1 MAFIDKSIIDEIKS
15 KNDIVDVIGSYISLN
30 DKNKALCPFHDDHS
44 PSFSV
49 QKDKQIY
56 KCFSCGESGNVITF
70 VQKYNGITF
79 TEALKMLADRAG
91 IPLNVSTTR
100 KVNAKYEK
108 LYEINDTVN
117 KYFKANLLSN
127 EGVKAIKYLEDRNI
141 SKDIINE
148 FNIGLSTSNKLSNIL
163 SKKYSYE
170 ELVKLDI
177 CKDINGRYYDTF
189 QDRIIFP
196 IIDENNNVIAFSGRK
211 YTNEDLNNNTLPKYS
226 NTKET
231 DIFKKSEVFYNI
243 NNAINEI
250 KKKREIVITE
260 GFMDTIRMSSIGYK
274 NVVAIM
280 GTAFTEKHLLKI
292 KKWKCKVVLNLDQDD
307 AGVKGTIE
315 AGETLLKNN
324 IDTEVIVFDDYKDS
338 DEFIKNKGSDSF
350 KIAYDNRVSFI
361 DFKLKY
367 LKRKRNMKDAVE
379 KAKYIKEAVLALNDL
394 DSQILIDLK
403 IKDIAEEFGISES
416 DIRNEIKLNKK
427 MAIKNVEEPKKV
439 TRYDK
444 YDKSELRILYL
455 MLNYEDVI
463 LYFENTLGYLIQD
476 DRALLAYKII
486 EFRNDY
492 GYYNYSDFVDYISDN
507 EKLMNVLKE
516 VMKYHNN
523 EDYTMEELDD
533 YINTIKMYS
542 IKKRIDTLKIE
553 MSETFDINKKIE
565 IANTYVRVWNIFME
579 LLDELVDTLGNE
591 QMSFDTFKNILIEGI
606 SMHQI
611 GILPTSND
619 NVMIGDISRTR
630 NSNVK
635 ILFVIGVNDGVFPM
649 PFSSEGFLSDDER
662 DSLLESGVELAKNTK
677 LLLLEENFNIYKALI
692 HF

>member
-1 MAFIDKSIIDEIKS
+1 MK
-15 KNDIVDVIGSYISLN
+15 ISLN

-100 KVNAKYEK
+100 KINTKYEK

-127 EGVKAIKYLEDRNI
+127 EGIKAIKYLEDRKI

-163 SKKYSYE
+163 SKKYSYD

-231 DIFKKSEVFYNI
+231 NIFKKSEVFYNI

-280 GTAFTEKHLLKI
+280 GTAFTEKHLEKI
-292 KKWKCKVVLNLDQDD
+292 KKWKCKVILNLDQDD

-338 DEFIKNKGSDSF
+338 DEFIKNKGSEAF

-455 MLNYEDVI
+455 MLNYVDVI

-516 VMKYHNN
+516 VMKYNNN
-523 EDYTMEELDD
+523 EDYTM
-533 YINTIKMYS
+533 
-542 IKKRIDTLKIE
+542 
-553 MSETFDINKKIE
+553 
-565 IANTYVRVWNIFME
+565 
-579 LLDELVDTLGNE
+579 
-591 QMSFDTFKNILIEGI
+591 
-606 SMHQI
+606 
-611 GILPTSND
+611 
-619 NVMIGDISRTR
+619 
-630 NSNVK
+630 
-635 ILFVIGVNDGVFPM
+635 
-649 PFSSEGFLSDDER
+649 
-662 DSLLESGVELAKNTK
+662 
-677 LLLLEENFNIYKALI
+677 
-692 HF
+692 

>member
-100 KVNAKYEK
+100 KINTKYEK

-127 EGVKAIKYLEDRNI
+127 EGIKAIKYLEDRKI

-163 SKKYSYE
+163 SKKYSYD

-231 DIFKKSEVFYNI
+231 DIFKKSKVFYNI

-280 GTAFTEKHLLKI
+280 GTAFTEKHLEKI
-292 KKWKCKVVLNLDQDD
+292 KKWKCKVILNLDQDD

-338 DEFIKNKGSDSF
+338 DEFIKNKGSEAF

-553 MSETFDINKKIE
+553 MSETFDVNKKIE
-565 IANTYVRVWNIFME
+565 IAKKIENINKE
-579 LLDELVDTLGNE
+579 VL
-591 QMSFDTFKNILIEGI
+591 KW
-606 SMHQI
+606 
-611 GILPTSND
+611 
-619 NVMIGDISRTR
+619 
-630 NSNVK
+630 
-635 ILFVIGVNDGVFPM
+635 
-649 PFSSEGFLSDDER
+649 
-662 DSLLESGVELAKNTK
+662 
-677 LLLLEENFNIYKALI
+677 
-692 HF
+692 

>member
-100 KVNAKYEK
+100 KINTKYEK

-127 EGVKAIKYLEDRNI
+127 EGIKAIKYLEDRKI

-163 SKKYSYE
+163 SKKYSYD

-280 GTAFTEKHLLKI
+280 GTAFTEKHLEKI
-292 KKWKCKVVLNLDQDD
+292 KKWKCKVILNLDQDD

-338 DEFIKNKGSDSF
+338 DEFIKNKGSEAF

-379 KAKYIKEAVLALNDL
+379 KAKYIKEAGLALNDL

-553 MSETFDINKKIE
+553 MSETFDVNKKIE
-565 IANTYVRVWNIFME
+565 IAKKIENINKE
-579 LLDELVDTLGNE
+579 VL
-591 QMSFDTFKNILIEGI
+591 KW
-606 SMHQI
+606 
-611 GILPTSND
+611 
-619 NVMIGDISRTR
+619 
-630 NSNVK
+630 
-635 ILFVIGVNDGVFPM
+635 
-649 PFSSEGFLSDDER
+649 
-662 DSLLESGVELAKNTK
+662 
-677 LLLLEENFNIYKALI
+677 
-692 HF
+692 

>member
-100 KVNAKYEK
+100 KINTKYEK

-127 EGVKAIKYLEDRNI
+127 EGIKAIKYLEDRKI

-163 SKKYSYE
+163 SKKYSYD

-177 CKDINGRYYDTF
+177 CKNINGRYYDTF

-280 GTAFTEKHLLKI
+280 GTAFTEKHLEKI
-292 KKWKCKVVLNLDQDD
+292 KKWKCKVILNLDQDD

-338 DEFIKNKGSDSF
+338 DEFIKNKGSEAF

-553 MSETFDINKKIE
+553 MSETFDVNKKIE
-565 IANTYVRVWNIFME
+565 IAKKIENINKE
-579 LLDELVDTLGNE
+579 VL
-591 QMSFDTFKNILIEGI
+591 KW
-606 SMHQI
+606 
-611 GILPTSND
+611 
-619 NVMIGDISRTR
+619 
-630 NSNVK
+630 
-635 ILFVIGVNDGVFPM
+635 
-649 PFSSEGFLSDDER
+649 
-662 DSLLESGVELAKNTK
+662 
-677 LLLLEENFNIYKALI
+677 
-692 HF
+692 

>member
-100 KVNAKYEK
+100 KINTKYEK

-127 EGVKAIKYLEDRNI
+127 EGIKAIKYLEDRKI

-163 SKKYSYE
+163 SKKYSYD

-338 DEFIKNKGSDSF
+338 DEFIKNKGSEAF

-427 MAIKNVEEPKKV
+427 MAIKNVEEPKKA
-439 TRYDK
+439 TRYNK
-444 YDKSELRILYL
+444 YDKSELRLLYL

-553 MSETFDINKKIE
+553 MSETFDVNKKIE
-565 IANTYVRVWNIFME
+565 IAKKIENINKE
-579 LLDELVDTLGNE
+579 VL
-591 QMSFDTFKNILIEGI
+591 KW
-606 SMHQI
+606 
-611 GILPTSND
+611 
-619 NVMIGDISRTR
+619 
-630 NSNVK
+630 
-635 ILFVIGVNDGVFPM
+635 
-649 PFSSEGFLSDDER
+649 
-662 DSLLESGVELAKNTK
+662 
-677 LLLLEENFNIYKALI
+677 
-692 HF
+692 

>member
-100 KVNAKYEK
+100 KINTKYEK

-292 KKWKCKVVLNLDQDD
+292 KKWKCKVILNLDQDD

-439 TRYDK
+439 TRYNK
-444 YDKSELRILYL
+444 YDKSELRLLYL

-507 EKLMNVLKE
+507 EILMNVLKE

-553 MSETFDINKKIE
+553 MSETFDVNKKIE
-565 IANTYVRVWNIFME
+565 IAKKIENINKE
-579 LLDELVDTLGNE
+579 VL
-591 QMSFDTFKNILIEGI
+591 KW
-606 SMHQI
+606 
-611 GILPTSND
+611 
-619 NVMIGDISRTR
+619 
-630 NSNVK
+630 
-635 ILFVIGVNDGVFPM
+635 
-649 PFSSEGFLSDDER
+649 
-662 DSLLESGVELAKNTK
+662 
-677 LLLLEENFNIYKALI
+677 
-692 HF
+692 

>member
-100 KVNAKYEK
+100 KINTKYEK

-127 EGVKAIKYLEDRNI
+127 EGIKAIKYLEDRKI

-163 SKKYSYE
+163 SKKYSYD

-280 GTAFTEKHLLKI
+280 GTAFTEKHLEKI
-292 KKWKCKVVLNLDQDD
+292 KKWKCKVILNLDQDD

-338 DEFIKNKGSDSF
+338 DEFIKNKGSEAF

-379 KAKYIKEAVLALNDL
+379 KVKYIKEAVLALNDL

-476 DRALLAYKII
+476 DRSLLAYKII

-553 MSETFDINKKIE
+553 MSETFDVNKKIE
-565 IANTYVRVWNIFME
+565 IAKKIENINKE
-579 LLDELVDTLGNE
+579 VL
-591 QMSFDTFKNILIEGI
+591 KW
-606 SMHQI
+606 
-611 GILPTSND
+611 
-619 NVMIGDISRTR
+619 
-630 NSNVK
+630 
-635 ILFVIGVNDGVFPM
+635 
-649 PFSSEGFLSDDER
+649 
-662 DSLLESGVELAKNTK
+662 
-677 LLLLEENFNIYKALI
+677 
-692 HF
+692 

>member
-100 KVNAKYEK
+100 KINTKYEK

-127 EGVKAIKYLEDRNI
+127 EGIKAIKYLEDRKI

-163 SKKYSYE
+163 SKKYSYD

-280 GTAFTEKHLLKI
+280 GTAFTEKHLEKI
-292 KKWKCKVVLNLDQDD
+292 KKWKCKVILNLDQDD

-338 DEFIKNKGSDSF
+338 DEFIKNKGSEAF

-507 EKLMNVLKE
+507 EKLMNILKE

-553 MSETFDINKKIE
+553 MSETFDVNKKIE
-565 IANTYVRVWNIFME
+565 IAKKIENINKE
-579 LLDELVDTLGNE
+579 VL
-591 QMSFDTFKNILIEGI
+591 KW
-606 SMHQI
+606 
-611 GILPTSND
+611 
-619 NVMIGDISRTR
+619 
-630 NSNVK
+630 
-635 ILFVIGVNDGVFPM
+635 
-649 PFSSEGFLSDDER
+649 
-662 DSLLESGVELAKNTK
+662 
-677 LLLLEENFNIYKALI
+677 
-692 HF
+692 

>member
-1 MAFIDKSIIDEIKS
+1 MAFIDKSVINEIKS
-15 KNDIVDVIGSYISLN
+15 KNDIVDVIGSYINLN

-49 QKDKQIY
+49 QPDKQIY

-79 TEALKMLADRAG
+79 IEALKMLADRAN
-91 IPLNVSTTR
+91 IKVDINTTK
-100 KVNAKYEK
+100 KVNTKYEK

-117 KYFKANLLSN
+117 KYFKANLLST
-127 EGVKAIKYLEDRNI
+127 EGIKATKYLEERKI

-148 FNIGLSTSNKLSNIL
+148 FNIGLSTTNKLSTIL
-163 SKKYSYE
+163 FKKYSYDD
-170 ELVKLDI
+170 LVKLDI
-177 CKDINGRYYDTF
+177 IKEINGRYYDTF

-196 IIDENNNVIAFSGRK
+196 IIDENNNVVAFSGRK

-243 NNAINEI
+243 NNALAEI
-250 KKKREIVITE
+250 KKKREIIITE
-260 GFMDTIRMSSIGYK
+260 GFMDTIRMSSVGYK

-280 GTAFTEKHLLKI
+280 GTAFTQKHLEKI
-292 KKWKCKVVLNLDQDD
+292 IKWKCKVILNLDQDD

-324 IDTEVIVFDDYKDS
+324 IDTEVIVFEDYKDS
-338 DEFIKNKGSDSF
+338 DDFIKNKGSDAF

-361 DFKLKY
+361 DFKIKY

-379 KAKYIKEAVLALNDL
+379 KAKYIREAVLSLNDL

-403 IKDIAEEFGISES
+403 IKDIAEEFGINES

-427 MAIKNVEEPKKV
+427 MAVKQVEEPKKV
-439 TRYDK
+439 TRYNK
-444 YDKSELRILYL
+444 YDKSELRLLYL

-476 DRALLAYKII
+476 DRANLAYKII

-492 GYYNYSDFVDYISDN
+492 GYYNYSDFLDYISDN
-507 EKLMNVLKE
+507 DKLMNTVKE

-523 EDYTMEELDD
+523 EEYTTEELDD

-542 IKKRIDTLKIE
+542 INKRIETLKNE
-553 MSETFDINKKIE
+553 MSETFDVNKKIE
-565 IANTYVRVWNIFME
+565 IAKKIENINKE
-579 LLDELVDTLGNE
+579 VL
-591 QMSFDTFKNILIEGI
+591 KW
-606 SMHQI
+606 
-611 GILPTSND
+611 
-619 NVMIGDISRTR
+619 
-630 NSNVK
+630 
-635 ILFVIGVNDGVFPM
+635 
-649 PFSSEGFLSDDER
+649 
-662 DSLLESGVELAKNTK
+662 
-677 LLLLEENFNIYKALI
+677 
-692 HF
+692 

>member
-100 KVNAKYEK
+100 KVNTKYEK

-127 EGVKAIKYLEDRNI
+127 EGVKAIEYLEDRNI

-163 SKKYSYE
+163 SKKYSYD

-292 KKWKCKVVLNLDQDD
+292 KKWKCKVILNLDQDD

-476 DRALLAYKII
+476 DRSLLAYKII

-542 IKKRIDTLKIE
+542 IKKRIDSLKIE
-553 MSETFDINKKIE
+553 MSETFDVNKKIE
-565 IANTYVRVWNIFME
+565 IAKKIENINKE
-579 LLDELVDTLGNE
+579 VL
-591 QMSFDTFKNILIEGI
+591 KW
-606 SMHQI
+606 
-611 GILPTSND
+611 
-619 NVMIGDISRTR
+619 
-630 NSNVK
+630 
-635 ILFVIGVNDGVFPM
+635 
-649 PFSSEGFLSDDER
+649 
-662 DSLLESGVELAKNTK
+662 
-677 LLLLEENFNIYKALI
+677 
-692 HF
+692 

>member
-1 MAFIDKSIIDEIKS
+1 MAFIDKSVINEIKS
-15 KNDIVDVIGSYISLN
+15 KNDIVDVIGSYINLN

-49 QKDKQIY
+49 QPDKQIY

-79 TEALKMLADRAG
+79 IEALKMLADRAN
-91 IPLNVSTTR
+91 IKVDINTTK
-100 KVNAKYEK
+100 KVNTKYEK

-117 KYFKANLLSN
+117 KYFKANLLST
-127 EGVKAIKYLEDRNI
+127 EGIKATKYLEERKI

-148 FNIGLSTSNKLSNIL
+148 FNIGLSTTNKLSTIL
-163 SKKYSYE
+163 FKKYSYDD
-170 ELVKLDI
+170 LVKLDI
-177 CKDINGRYYDTF
+177 IKEINGRYYDTF

-196 IIDENNNVIAFSGRK
+196 IIDENNNVVAFSGRK

-243 NNAINEI
+243 NNALAEI
-250 KKKREIVITE
+250 KKKREIIITE
-260 GFMDTIRMSSIGYK
+260 GFMDTIRMSSVGYK

-280 GTAFTEKHLLKI
+280 GTAFTQKHLEKI
-292 KKWKCKVVLNLDQDD
+292 IKWKCRVILNLDRDD

-324 IDTEVIVFDDYKDS
+324 IDTEVIVFEDYKDS
-338 DEFIKNKGSDSF
+338 DDFIKNKGSDAF

-379 KAKYIKEAVLALNDL
+379 KAKYIREAVLSLNDL

-403 IKDIAEEFGISES
+403 IKDIAEEFGINES

-427 MAIKNVEEPKKV
+427 MAVKQVEEPKKV
-439 TRYDK
+439 TRYNK
-444 YDKSELRILYL
+444 YDKSELRLLYL

-476 DRALLAYKII
+476 DRANLAYKII

-492 GYYNYSDFVDYISDN
+492 GYYNYSDFLDYISDN
-507 EKLMNVLKE
+507 DKLMNTVKE

-523 EDYTMEELDD
+523 EEYTTEELDD

-542 IKKRIDTLKIE
+542 INKRIETLKNE
-553 MSETFDINKKIE
+553 MSETFDVNKKIE
-565 IANTYVRVWNIFME
+565 IAKKIENINKE
-579 LLDELVDTLGNE
+579 VL
-591 QMSFDTFKNILIEGI
+591 KW
-606 SMHQI
+606 
-611 GILPTSND
+611 
-619 NVMIGDISRTR
+619 
-630 NSNVK
+630 
-635 ILFVIGVNDGVFPM
+635 
-649 PFSSEGFLSDDER
+649 
-662 DSLLESGVELAKNTK
+662 
-677 LLLLEENFNIYKALI
+677 
-692 HF
+692 

>member
-1 MAFIDKSIIDEIKS
+1 MVFIDKSVINEIKS
-15 KNDIVDVIGSYISLN
+15 KNDIVDVIGSYINLN

-49 QKDKQIY
+49 QPDKQIY

-79 TEALKMLADRAG
+79 VEALKMLADRAN
-91 IPLNVSTTR
+91 IKVDINTTK
-100 KVNAKYEK
+100 KVNTKYEK

-117 KYFKANLLSN
+117 KYFKANLLST
-127 EGVKAIKYLEDRNI
+127 EGIKATKYLEERKI

-148 FNIGLSTSNKLSNIL
+148 FNIGLSTTNKLSTIL
-163 SKKYSYE
+163 FKKYSYDD
-170 ELVKLDI
+170 LVKLDI
-177 CKDINGRYYDTF
+177 IKEINGRYYDTF

-196 IIDENNNVIAFSGRK
+196 IIDENNNVVAFSGRK

-243 NNAINEI
+243 NNALAEI
-250 KKKREIVITE
+250 KKKREIIITE
-260 GFMDTIRMSSIGYK
+260 GFMDTIRMSSVGYK

-280 GTAFTEKHLLKI
+280 GTAFTQKHLEKI
-292 KKWKCKVVLNLDQDD
+292 IKWKCKVILNLDQDD

-324 IDTEVIVFDDYKDS
+324 IDTEVIVFEDYKDS
-338 DEFIKNKGSDSF
+338 DDFIKNKGSDAF

-379 KAKYIKEAVLALNDL
+379 KAKYIREAVLSLNDL

-403 IKDIAEEFGISES
+403 IKDIAEEFGINES

-427 MAIKNVEEPKKV
+427 MAVKQVEEPKKV
-439 TRYDK
+439 TRYNK
-444 YDKSELRILYL
+444 YDKSELRLLYL

-476 DRALLAYKII
+476 DRANLAYKII

-492 GYYNYSDFVDYISDN
+492 GYYNYSDFLDYISDN
-507 EKLMNVLKE
+507 DKLMNTVKE

-523 EDYTMEELDD
+523 EEYTTEELDD

-542 IKKRIDTLKIE
+542 INKRIETLKNE
-553 MSETFDINKKIE
+553 MSETFDVNKKIE
-565 IANTYVRVWNIFME
+565 IAKKIENINKE
-579 LLDELVDTLGNE
+579 VL
-591 QMSFDTFKNILIEGI
+591 KW
-606 SMHQI
+606 
-611 GILPTSND
+611 
-619 NVMIGDISRTR
+619 
-630 NSNVK
+630 
-635 ILFVIGVNDGVFPM
+635 
-649 PFSSEGFLSDDER
+649 
-662 DSLLESGVELAKNTK
+662 
-677 LLLLEENFNIYKALI
+677 
-692 HF
+692 

>member
-1 MAFIDKSIIDEIKS
+1 MAFIDKSVINEIKS
-15 KNDIVDVIGSYISLN
+15 KNDIVDVIGSYINLN

-49 QKDKQIY
+49 QPDKQIY

-79 TEALKMLADRAG
+79 IEALKMLADRAN
-91 IPLNVSTTR
+91 IKVDINTTK
-100 KVNAKYEK
+100 KVNTKYEK

-117 KYFKANLLSN
+117 KYFKANLLST
-127 EGVKAIKYLEDRNI
+127 EGIKATKYLEERKI

-148 FNIGLSTSNKLSNIL
+148 FNIGLSTTNKLSTIL
-163 SKKYSYE
+163 FKKYSYDD
-170 ELVKLDI
+170 LVKLDI
-177 CKDINGRYYDTF
+177 IKEINGRYYDTF

-196 IIDENNNVIAFSGRK
+196 IIDENNNVVAFSGRK

-243 NNAINEI
+243 NNALAEI
-250 KKKREIVITE
+250 KKKREIIITE
-260 GFMDTIRMSSIGYK
+260 GFMDTIRMSSVGYK

-280 GTAFTEKHLLKI
+280 GTAFTQKHLEKI
-292 KKWKCKVVLNLDQDD
+292 IKWKCKVILNLDQDD

-324 IDTEVIVFDDYKDS
+324 IDTEVIVFEDYKDS
-338 DEFIKNKGSDSF
+338 DDFIKNKGSDAF

-379 KAKYIKEAVLALNDL
+379 KAKYIREAVLSLNDL

-403 IKDIAEEFGISES
+403 IKDIAEEFGINES

-427 MAIKNVEEPKKV
+427 MAVKQVEEPKKI
-439 TRYDK
+439 TRYNK
-444 YDKSELRILYL
+444 YDKSELRLLYL

-476 DRALLAYKII
+476 DRANLAYKII

-492 GYYNYSDFVDYISDN
+492 GYYNYSDFLDYISDN
-507 EKLMNVLKE
+507 DKLMNTVKE

-523 EDYTMEELDD
+523 EEYTTEELDD

-542 IKKRIDTLKIE
+542 INKRIETLKNE
-553 MSETFDINKKIE
+553 MSETFDVNKKIE
-565 IANTYVRVWNIFME
+565 IAKKIENINKE
-579 LLDELVDTLGNE
+579 VL
-591 QMSFDTFKNILIEGI
+591 KW
-606 SMHQI
+606 
-611 GILPTSND
+611 
-619 NVMIGDISRTR
+619 
-630 NSNVK
+630 
-635 ILFVIGVNDGVFPM
+635 
-649 PFSSEGFLSDDER
+649 
-662 DSLLESGVELAKNTK
+662 
-677 LLLLEENFNIYKALI
+677 
-692 HF
+692 

>member
-100 KVNAKYEK
+100 KINTKYEK

-127 EGVKAIKYLEDRNI
+127 EGIKAIKYLEDRKI

-163 SKKYSYE
+163 SKKYSYD

-260 GFMDTIRMSSIGYK
+260 GFMDTIRMSSMGSK

-280 GTAFTEKHLLKI
+280 GTAFTEKHLEKI
-292 KKWKCKVVLNLDQDD
+292 KKWKCKVILNLDQDD

-338 DEFIKNKGSDSF
+338 DEFIKNKGSEAF

-553 MSETFDINKKIE
+553 MSETFDVNKKIE
-565 IANTYVRVWNIFME
+565 IAKKIENINKE
-579 LLDELVDTLGNE
+579 VL
-591 QMSFDTFKNILIEGI
+591 KW
-606 SMHQI
+606 
-611 GILPTSND
+611 
-619 NVMIGDISRTR
+619 
-630 NSNVK
+630 
-635 ILFVIGVNDGVFPM
+635 
-649 PFSSEGFLSDDER
+649 
-662 DSLLESGVELAKNTK
+662 
-677 LLLLEENFNIYKALI
+677 
-692 HF
+692 

>member
-100 KVNAKYEK
+100 KINTKYEK

-127 EGVKAIKYLEDRNI
+127 EGIKAIKYLEDRKI

-163 SKKYSYE
+163 SKKYSYD

-280 GTAFTEKHLLKI
+280 GTAFTEKHLEKI
-292 KKWKCKVVLNLDQDD
+292 KKWKCKVILNLDQDD

-338 DEFIKNKGSDSF
+338 DEFIKNKGSEAF

-492 GYYNYSDFVDYISDN
+492 GYYNYSDFVGYISDN

-553 MSETFDINKKIE
+553 MSETFDVNKKIE
-565 IANTYVRVWNIFME
+565 IAKKIENINKE
-579 LLDELVDTLGNE
+579 VL
-591 QMSFDTFKNILIEGI
+591 KW
-606 SMHQI
+606 
-611 GILPTSND
+611 
-619 NVMIGDISRTR
+619 
-630 NSNVK
+630 
-635 ILFVIGVNDGVFPM
+635 
-649 PFSSEGFLSDDER
+649 
-662 DSLLESGVELAKNTK
+662 
-677 LLLLEENFNIYKALI
+677 
-692 HF
+692 

>member
-100 KVNAKYEK
+100 KINTKYEK

-250 KKKREIVITE
+250 KKKREIFITE

-292 KKWKCKVVLNLDQDD
+292 KKWKCKVILNLDQDD

-439 TRYDK
+439 TRYNK

-476 DRALLAYKII
+476 DRSLLAYKII

-565 IANTYVRVWNIFME
+565 IAKKIENINKE
-579 LLDELVDTLGNE
+579 VL
-591 QMSFDTFKNILIEGI
+591 KW
-606 SMHQI
+606 
-611 GILPTSND
+611 
-619 NVMIGDISRTR
+619 
-630 NSNVK
+630 
-635 ILFVIGVNDGVFPM
+635 
-649 PFSSEGFLSDDER
+649 
-662 DSLLESGVELAKNTK
+662 
-677 LLLLEENFNIYKALI
+677 
-692 HF
+692 

>member
-100 KVNAKYEK
+100 KINTKYEK

-127 EGVKAIKYLEDRNI
+127 EGVKAIKYLEDRKI

-250 KKKREIVITE
+250 KKKREIIITE

-292 KKWKCKVVLNLDQDD
+292 KKWKCKVILNLDQDD

-439 TRYDK
+439 TRYNK

-542 IKKRIDTLKIE
+542 IKKRIDSLKIE
-553 MSETFDINKKIE
+553 MSETFDVNKKIE
-565 IANTYVRVWNIFME
+565 IAKKIENINKE
-579 LLDELVDTLGNE
+579 VL
-591 QMSFDTFKNILIEGI
+591 KW
-606 SMHQI
+606 
-611 GILPTSND
+611 
-619 NVMIGDISRTR
+619 
-630 NSNVK
+630 
-635 ILFVIGVNDGVFPM
+635 
-649 PFSSEGFLSDDER
+649 
-662 DSLLESGVELAKNTK
+662 
-677 LLLLEENFNIYKALI
+677 
-692 HF
+692 

>member
-79 TEALKMLADRAG
+79 IEALKMLADRAN
-91 IPLNVSTTR
+91 IKVDINTTK
-100 KVNAKYEK
+100 KVNTKYEK

-117 KYFKANLLSN
+117 KYFKANLLST
-127 EGVKAIKYLEDRNI
+127 EGIKATKYLEERKI

-148 FNIGLSTSNKLSNIL
+148 FNIGLSTTNKLSTIL
-163 SKKYSYE
+163 FKKYSYDD
-170 ELVKLDI
+170 LVKLDI
-177 CKDINGRYYDTF
+177 IKEINGRYYDTF

-196 IIDENNNVIAFSGRK
+196 IIDENNNVVAFSGRK

-243 NNAINEI
+243 NNALAEI
-250 KKKREIVITE
+250 KKKREIIITE
-260 GFMDTIRMSSIGYK
+260 GFMDTIRMSSVGYK

-280 GTAFTEKHLLKI
+280 GTAFTQKHLEKI
-292 KKWKCKVVLNLDQDD
+292 IKWKCKVILNLDQDD

-324 IDTEVIVFDDYKDS
+324 IDTEVIVFEDYKDS
-338 DEFIKNKGSDSF
+338 DDFIKNKGSDAF

-379 KAKYIKEAVLALNDL
+379 KAKYIREAVLSLNDL

-403 IKDIAEEFGISES
+403 IKDIAEEFGINES

-427 MAIKNVEEPKKV
+427 MAVKQVEEPKKV
-439 TRYDK
+439 TRYNK
-444 YDKSELRILYL
+444 YDKSELRLLYL

-476 DRALLAYKII
+476 DRANLAYKII

-492 GYYNYSDFVDYISDN
+492 GYYNYSDFLDYISDN
-507 EKLMNVLKE
+507 DKLMNTVKE

-523 EDYTMEELDD
+523 EEYTTEELDD

-542 IKKRIDTLKIE
+542 INKRIETLKNE
-553 MSETFDINKKIE
+553 MSETFDVNKKIE
-565 IANTYVRVWNIFME
+565 IAKKIENINKE
-579 LLDELVDTLGNE
+579 VL
-591 QMSFDTFKNILIEGI
+591 KW
-606 SMHQI
+606 
-611 GILPTSND
+611 
-619 NVMIGDISRTR
+619 
-630 NSNVK
+630 
-635 ILFVIGVNDGVFPM
+635 
-649 PFSSEGFLSDDER
+649 
-662 DSLLESGVELAKNTK
+662 
-677 LLLLEENFNIYKALI
+677 
-692 HF
+692 